1 MSNFPINPIDPISLN
16 GYLQNLS
23 VPAIR
28 DLLTEQ
34 ARSGNFSE
42 NSPNPSTSSPNGEM
56 APEIPERDENLS
68 KIAAPEEQE
77 ADSGPFIQTFG
88 TSAKN
93 RTAYVNPYMDRYTP
107 ETLSS
112 PQTQESFLAAQETP
126 SDTEDLTTSKKT
138 PGTKNFL
145 EFLSP
150 ETSASESEL
159 SLSGKID
166 PEQTIATLSEFS
178 QRTNG
183 KNISNPRAMLFNP
196 LTGKRI
202 SSQTFPV
209 PYNTL
214 TSPLH
219 SSLSPLLDIRSTIIQ
234 ETTRGE
240 LFPILEFD
248 VKHTQQLLSRLIAT
262 VAGFSQSG
270 GQVDWIIDSQAL
282 DDTEVQL
289 RFIIQ
294 AQQLNLPQSITAYL
308 NGNEPLPSGP
318 PLENLA
324 LNLGLCFQLAAFMK
338 GTLAIRSNSREGTLF
353 YLELPARKGS
363 SRQGQYPS
371 AIGRF
376 SGRRILLAMQN
387 SSLRDTTEALLH
399 KRDIFIGSAADCN
412 SAVRLFQKEKAGY
425 YDAVLSSLGDP
436 LTQQIRVLNRPDAPR
451 VPIIAILPSPSG
463 ERLSNAF
470 QSGCS
475 TCLIQPFTA
484 QELFD
489 TLDLL
494 LL

>member
-1 MSNFPINPIDPISLN
+1 MSNFPINPIDSISLN

-28 DLLTEQ
+28 DLLAEQ
-34 ARSGNFSE
+34 ALIGNFSE
-42 NSPNPSTSSPNGEM
+42 NLPETSISSSNGKM
-56 APEIPERDENLS
+56 APEIPERDGNLP
-68 KIAAPEEQE
+68 KIAAPEQE
-77 ADSGPFIQTFG
+77 EGSGPFMQTFG

-93 RTAYVNPYMDRYTP
+93 RTAYVNPYMDRYIP

-112 PQTQESFLAAQETP
+112 QTQEALLAAQDTP
-126 SDTEDLTTSKKT
+126 SNTEDLTTSKKT
-138 PGTKNFL
+138 PDTKNSL
-145 EFLSP
+145 ELLSP

-159 SLSGKID
+159 SLSGKVG
-166 PEQTIATLSEFS
+166 PEQTIATLLEFS
-178 QRTNG
+178 QRTNE
-183 KNISNPRAMLFNP
+183 KNIFNPRAVLFNP

-202 SSQTFPV
+202 SSQTFSV

-214 TSPLH
+214 ISPLH

-240 LFPILEFD
+240 LFPVLELD
-248 VKHTQQLLSRLIAT
+248 VKHTQQLLSRLLAT

-270 GQVDWIIDSQAL
+270 GGQVDCIIDSQAL
-282 DDTEVQL
+282 NDTAVRL

-294 AQQLNLPQSITAYL
+294 AQQLNLPQSVTAYL

-324 LNLGLCFQLAAFMK
+324 LNLGLCYQLAAFMK
-338 GTLAIRSNSREGTLF
+338 GTLSIRGNSEEGTLF

-363 SRQGQYPS
+363 SRQGQYS
-371 AIGRF
+371 SVIGRF
-376 SGRRILLAMQN
+376 SGRRILLAIQN
-387 SSLRDTTEALLH
+387 SPLRDSTEALLH
-399 KRDIFIGSAADCN
+399 KRDIFVDSAADCD
-412 SAVRLFQKEKAGY
+412 SAVRLFRKGKAGY